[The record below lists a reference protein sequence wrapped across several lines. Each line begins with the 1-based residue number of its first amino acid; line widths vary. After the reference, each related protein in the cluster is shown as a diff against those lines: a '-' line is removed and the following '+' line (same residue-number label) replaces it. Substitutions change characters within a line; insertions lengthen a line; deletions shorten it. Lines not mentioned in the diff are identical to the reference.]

1 MNNWEMS
8 IIKIKKFFS
17 WVLLF
22 YMAVPFIE
30 CIILTAAAYAGW
42 AGFGGVTMEY
52 TKKGEQC
59 VGVLIFFPPLLFL
72 GVLVCRLLRFHCEK
86 KAAGFYIMELL
97 RCIMGGSY
105 RDCGILFP
113 DVVRCSRAC
122 GGENSAV
129 QNRKFGL
136 DALPDTLVYLI

>member
-8 IIKIKKFFS
+8 VIKIKKFFS

-42 AGFGGVTMEY
+42 NGFGGVTMEY

-97 RCIMGGSY
+97 RCIIGAGIGIAVFCFLMWCDVLMPAAVRILQY
-105 RDCGILFP
+105 RI
-113 DVVRCSRAC
+113 
-122 GGENSAV
+122 ENS
-129 QNRKFGL
+129 
-136 DALPDTLVYLI
+136 DWMHYPIP

>member
-1 MNNWEMS
+1 MS

-22 YMAVPFIE
+22 YTAVSFIE

-42 AGFGGVTMEY
+42 NGFGGVTMEY

-97 RCIMGGSY
+97 RCIMGAVIGIVVFCFLMWCDVLVPAAVRILQY
-105 RDCGILFP
+105 RI
-113 DVVRCSRAC
+113 
-122 GGENSAV
+122 ENS
-129 QNRKFGL
+129 
-136 DALPDTLVYLI
+136 DWMHYPMP